1 MGYGALAGVLSGWTG
16 TIAAHGVTITPRPRE
31 SVASL
36 IARLVAG
43 VATATS
49 DRLTVSVSSGGVL
62 TISSTSTF
70 TLTVTSGT
78 ATRTGYTGTYT
89 GATSY
94 TAATAY
100 SSRYVPTLGLRAD
113 NGAWVSS
120 TGGPVADGSM
130 GVGGILEPGR
140 CEVTMWTSFAD
151 AWAAEGVIRLGVYDV
166 WHDGR
171 IFARLCVD
179 TIRRTAPSKLRTTEM
194 MLRLSG
200 STVTE

>member
-1 MGYGALAGVLSGWTG
+1 MGYGALARVISGWTG
-16 TIAAHGVTITPRPRE
+16 TIAAHGVTVTPRPRE

-49 DRLTVSVSSGGVL
+49 ERLTVSVSSSGVL
-62 TISSTSTF
+62 TLSSTSTF
-70 TLTVTSGT
+70 TLTATNNT
-78 ATRTGYTGTYT
+78 ATRTGFSGTYT

-94 TAATAY
+94 TAASAY

-113 NGAWVSS
+113 NGAWVSN
-120 TGGPVADGSM
+120 TGGPVADGSL
-130 GVGGILEPGR
+130 GVSGILAPGR

-151 AWAAEGVIRLGVYDV
+151 AWASEQTVRPDVYDV